1 MLPLN
6 ICFWIVDRGQ
16 KCNGVDL
23 FKSASCELLVDTTTV
38 VVGVVVV
45 CLIAKNVWE
54 QDPAVC
60 DGGFAH

>member
-1 MLPLN
+1 
-6 ICFWIVDRGQ
+6 VDRGQ
-16 KCNGVDL
+16 KCNGGDL
-23 FKSASCELLVDTTTV
+23 FKSASCELLVDTTA
-38 VVGVVVV
+38 VVGVVVF

>member
-1 MLPLN
+1 MVLIYSRVLVVSYLWTLP
-6 ICFWIVDRGQ
+6 
-16 KCNGVDL
+16 
-23 FKSASCELLVDTTTV
+23 TV

>member
-1 MLPLN
+1 M
-6 ICFWIVDRGQ
+6 DRGQ
-16 KCNGVDL
+16 KRNGVDL